1 MRLKVGFSA
10 NGAKTDINDILKAL
24 KKTPFRYLR
33 EEDLQRAF
41 AVFRRQTEADFFIHK
56 DAGGFLRE
64 QFDLWMF
71 QYIYREES
79 VFNEER
85 LTQLRGLRAVALH
98 IIDFIA
104 QFEDELARVWRK
116 PKFARAVN
124 YVITTDKIKSAVLKK
139 NGETQRG
146 EKTGGRMA

>member
-1 MRLKVGFSA
+1 MSNLTCGCFNIFIVKKAFSMK
-10 NGAKTDINDILKAL
+10 NVLHS
-24 KKTPFRYLR
+24 Y
-33 EEDLQRAF
+33 
-41 AVFRRQTEADFFIHK
+41 AV
-56 DAGGFLRE
+56 
-64 QFDLWMF
+64 
-71 QYIYREES
+71 
-79 VFNEER
+79 
-85 LTQLRGLRAVALH
+85 LRAVALH

-146 EKTGGRMA
+146 EKQAEEWLKLGLADEKFNAADFFTDKGKLLKDADGFYR

>member
-85 LTQLRGLRAVALH
+85 LTQLRGCAPSPCTLL
-98 IIDFIA
+98 I
-104 QFEDELARVWRK
+104 LSPSLKTNWRECGANQNS
-116 PKFARAVN
+116 PAPS
-124 YVITTDKIKSAVLKK
+124 TMSSH
-139 NGETQRG
+139 G
-146 EKTGGRMA
+146 